1 MKKSRKVVAA
11 LLTGI
16 LAISLAACGSET
28 TGQEKNNVSAPAA
41 EAGATGN
48 NGEEV
53 DLAFE
58 PYEEEL
64 VVQLGRLA
72 SPHTVSSLYEG
83 DTLENNPYTRYVKEK
98 LNISFEDVIEA
109 NDEDYKKQISLAVA
123 SGDLPEIF
131 TVTDYNTLV
140 ELVENDLIYDL
151 TDVYE
156 QYVCDYV
163 REVYDSFDGRC
174 LDMVTFDG
182 RLMALPGSNPD
193 NGVPIL
199 CWMRKDWLDQ
209 LGINPDADGDL
220 CITIED
226 IEETARAFV
235 EADISGKGTVGIALA
250 DNVGDAQ
257 GLYGAMGGFAN
268 IWLQNADGSIE
279 WGTFANDSVKNTW
292 ELLNKWFEEGILD
305 PQFGTR
311 TGDEENSLL
320 INNQCGIAFGAWHT
334 PDWRF
339 THVKDANPE
348 AEYIAYTMK
357 DSDGK
362 VNAYHENAVGN
373 FVAVRKDYEHPE
385 AAVKILNVVF
395 GDLATATAETAPEV
409 AQFIKDGGD
418 NFCRPYQI
426 EVIPYQNTEKY
437 YTEHTAVMKG
447 EMTPEECTTAENRN
461 TTEAMMKYL
470 EDPQNVTSET
480 SAGWK
485 AYNSR
490 IIGLGASIGK
500 LKENGN
506 ANWFSPLYPPTM
518 PVMAQKKATIDTM
531 ELQAYIKIV
540 TGEEPIS
547 YFDEMKKNWYANGG
561 SEIIAELEAYYAN

>member
-1 MKKSRKVVAA
+1 MKRSKKLLAA
-11 LLTGI
+11 LLAGI
-16 LAISLAACGSET
+16 AAISLVACGDGGAS
-28 TGQEKNNVSAPAA
+28 QENAGTAGSADTVAR
-41 EAGATGN
+41 EAGATA
-48 NGEEV
+48 
-53 DLAFE
+53 DPAFE

-64 VVQLGRLA
+64 IIELGRLA
-72 SPHTVSSLYEG
+72 SPHTLSSLYEG

-140 ELVENDLIYDL
+140 ELVENDLVHDL

-156 QYVCDYV
+156 KYVCDYV
-163 REVYDSFDGRC
+163 RGVYDSFDGRC
-174 LDMVTFDG
+174 MDMVTFDG

-193 NGVPIL
+193 NSVPIL

-209 LGINPDADGDL
+209 LGLNPDKDGDL
-220 CITIED
+220 CISMED
-226 IEETARAFV
+226 IEEMAEAFV
-235 EADISGKGTVGIALA
+235 AADISGKGTVGIALA

-257 GLYGAMGGFAN
+257 GLYGAMGGFAD
-268 IWLQNADGSIE
+268 IWLKNEDGTIE
-279 WGTFANDSVKNTW
+279 YSTFADDSVKNTW
-292 ELLNKWFEEGILD
+292 ELLNRWFEEGLLD

-311 TGDEENSLL
+311 TADDVNSLL

-357 DSDGK
+357 DADGK
-362 VNAYHENAVGN
+362 VNVYHENAVGN

-409 AQFIKDGGD
+409 AQFMKDGGD

-426 EVIPYQNTEKY
+426 EVIPYQNPAKY
-437 YTEHTAVMKG
+437 FTEHTAVMKG
-447 EMTPEECTTAENRN
+447 EMAPEECTTAENRN
-461 TTEAMMKYL
+461 TSEVMMKYL
-470 EDPQNVTSET
+470 ENPEEVTSDT

-490 IIGLGASIGK
+490 IVGLGASIGK
-500 LKENGN
+500 LQENGN

-518 PVMAQKKATIDTM
+518 PVMAQKKTTIDTL

-547 YFDEMKKNWYANGG
+547 YFDQMKEAWYSNGG
-561 SEIIAELEAYYAN
+561 NEIIAELEAYYQD

>member
-1 MKKSRKVVAA
+1 MKKSKKLLAA
-11 LLTGI
+11 LLSGVMT
-16 LAISLAACGSET
+16 LSLAACGGGSASQET
-28 TGQEKNNVSAPAA
+28 TNTAAPSTAQTEETGTAA
-41 EAGATGN
+41 AA
-48 NGEEV
+48 

-58 PYEEEL
+58 PYEDEL

-72 SPHTVSSLYEG
+72 SPHTISSLYEG
-83 DTLENNPYTRYVKEK
+83 DTLEDNPYTRYVKEK

-123 SGDLPEIF
+123 SGDLPDIF

-140 ELVENDLIYDL
+140 ELVDNDLIYDL

-156 QYVCDYV
+156 KYVCDYV
-163 REVYDSFDGRC
+163 RGVYDSFDGRC
-174 LDMVTFDG
+174 MEMVTFDG

-209 LGINPDADGDL
+209 LNLNPDEDGDL

-226 IEETARAFV
+226 IENIAKAFV
-235 EADISGKGTVGIALA
+235 DADISGKGTVGIALA

-257 GLYGAMGGFAN
+257 GLYGAMGGFAD
-268 IWLQNADGSIE
+268 IWLQNEDGSIE
-279 WGTFANDSVKNTW
+279 WGTFADDSVKNTW
-292 ELLNKWFEEGILD
+292 ELLNRWFKEGLLD

-311 TGDEENSLL
+311 TADDVNSLL
-320 INNQCGIAFGAWHT
+320 INNQCGIAFGPWHT

-348 AEYIAYTMK
+348 AQYIAYTMK
-357 DSDGK
+357 DADGK
-362 VNAYHENAVGN
+362 VNAYHENAVGSY
-373 FVAVRKDYEHPE
+373 VAVRKDYEHPE

-409 AQFIKDGGD
+409 AQFVKDGGD

-426 EVIPYQNTEKY
+426 EVIPYENTEKY
-437 YTEHTAVMKG
+437 FTEHTAVLNG
-447 EMTPEECTTAENRN
+447 EMTPEQCTTAENRN
-461 TTEAMMKYL
+461 TSEAMMKYL
-470 EDPQNVTSET
+470 EDPDNVTSET

-490 IIGLGASIGK
+490 IIGCGASIGK

-506 ANWFSPLYPPTM
+506 ANWISPLYPPTM
-518 PVMAQKKATIDTM
+518 PVMAQKKTTIDTL

-547 YFDEMKKNWYANGG
+547 YFDEMKEKWYANGG
-561 SEIIAELEAYYAN
+561 SDIIAELEEYYQK